1 MSLLDLILKKKRPST
16 LGGRPDKDHRAEG
29 SFMFPARSKLE
40 IKIAFRKR
48 SNKHPTISNDVLFE
62 CSVCSINSATVVQC
76 YKMHRKELWIS
87 VFLRSEPTVLT
98 KPGGVQT
105 EELLFLL
112 TYWRFFNSWDLFRLK
127 VTSVGSEKKE
137 KKKKSMLQPL
147 EMMSLIQTCSPL
159 WILQAARVEKQKRV
173 RADSENHRTNKE
185 KMAERQRERGGWTR
199 IGGVLISAREA
210 IWSRLKA
217 PKPLQVQTFQITLK
231 RC

>member
-1 MSLLDLILKKKRPST
+1 MYR
-16 LGGRPDKDHRAEG
+16 
-29 SFMFPARSKLE
+29 
-40 IKIAFRKR
+40 
-48 SNKHPTISNDVLFE
+48 
-62 CSVCSINSATVVQC
+62 Q
-76 YKMHRKELWIS
+76 ELWIA

-127 VTSVGSEKKE
+127 VTSVGSEKK
-137 KKKKSMLQPL
+137 KKKEIYVATSWNDEPNSNMLPPL
-147 EMMSLIQTCSPL
+147 NSTSC
-159 WILQAARVEKQKRV
+159 RVEKQKRV

>member
-1 MSLLDLILKKKRPST
+1 M
-16 LGGRPDKDHRAEG
+16 
-29 SFMFPARSKLE
+29 
-40 IKIAFRKR
+40 
-48 SNKHPTISNDVLFE
+48 
-62 CSVCSINSATVVQC
+62 QC
-76 YKMHRKELWIS
+76 YKMHWKELWIS

-127 VTSVGSEKKE
+127 VTSVGSEKE

-199 IGGVLISAREA
+199 IGGVLISARSHL
-210 IWSRLKA
+210 IS
-217 PKPLQVQTFQITLK
+217 PQSSQTTSSTDISDYIKEMLVRVPILNGNHCIDVSQSEGDI
-231 RC
+231 